1 MKSGVVECSETL
13 MKIIECSKIFVCHFG
28 NATNV
33 SYPREPINFEDHNA
47 VENRLLQYADR

>member
-13 MKIIECSKIFVCHFG
+13 MKIIEYSKIFVCHFG

-47 VENRLLQYADR
+47 VENGLLQYADR